1 MILFLDFDGVLH
13 PEPSYQND
21 EPFCRRPLFES
32 VMRDFPKVE
41 IVISSTW
48 RETRTIDQLRALFSE
63 DIAARILGVT
73 PNWKNL
79 PELVSVI
86 GQYPRHVEIEGWLRQ
101 HQRSWESWVAL
112 DDRPYW
118 FRPFLSNLVRC
129 ESAVALNEEVISHL
143 RHKLLTG

>member
-21 EPFCRRPLFES
+21 ELFCRRPLFES

-48 RETRTIDQLRALFSE
+48 RESRTIDQLRALFSE
-63 DIAARILGVT
+63 DIGARIVGVT
-73 PNWKNL
+73 PQWKDL

-101 HQRSWESWVAL
+101 HQRVWEAWVAL

-118 FRPFLSNLVRC
+118 FKPFLPNLVKC
-129 ESAVALNEEVISHL
+129 ESTVALDEAVALQL
-143 RHKLLTG
+143 RNKLA